1 MFFTGIADEASKTMA
16 GQIKATHALGWSH
29 IEARS
34 IDSTN
39 LTDIPE
45 EQFDRV
51 VEMFDKAEISINCY
65 GSTIANWS
73 KSLNDDFQETIIEIK
88 RAIPRMKRTNTK
100 FIRIMSYA
108 LLPDKEPHEQ
118 MAHERFKRLRE
129 MQRMF
134 DDAGITAVH
143 ENCMNYG
150 GLSYHHTLELLEN
163 VPGLKLVFDTGNPIF
178 TDDRSKPK
186 PYPKQSSWEFYTHVK
201 DHISHI
207 HIKDG
212 IWDSKSKDNV
222 YTFPGQGSGDVER
235 ILTDLLKN
243 GYDAGISIEP
253 HMTVVFHDDTVAASE
268 QTMMDNYI
276 EYGQRIEKMV
286 NSIKNSID

>member
-1 MFFTGIADEASKTMA
+1 
-16 GQIKATHALGWSH
+16 
-29 IEARS
+29 
-34 IDSTN
+34 
-39 LTDIPE
+39 
-45 EQFDRV
+45 
-51 VEMFDKAEISINCY
+51 
-65 GSTIANWS
+65 
-73 KSLNDDFQETIIEIK
+73 
-88 RAIPRMKRTNTK
+88 
-100 FIRIMSYA
+100 
-108 LLPDKEPHEQ
+108 
-118 MAHERFKRLRE
+118 
-129 MQRMF
+129 MF

-268 QTMMDNYI
+268 QTAWLVRIVEFPI
-276 EYGQRIEKMV
+276 ESQKTIETPRQNIGFSLVRTSRADASDSDRGENLKRSQNV
-286 NSIKNSID
+286 SRSI